1 MFFFVRWVIYANT
14 TYILQQKKLGICQ
27 NMEFGQSRKPYHTQ
41 PPRPID
47 FWATASYRDI
57 GPPPHQP
64 PPDFCPI
71 ESSVYRCLLGRN

>member
-14 TYILQQKKLGICQ
+14 TYILQKKYFW
-27 NMEFGQSRKPYHTQ
+27 EFVKTWNLVKAVKPYHTQ
-41 PPRPID
+41 PPPPID

-64 PPDFCPI
+64 PLI
-71 ESSVYRCLLGRN
+71 SAR